1 VSYLPRAGRRRLVAR
16 ARSLLVLA
24 LVIAA
29 LVAFCGHPG
38 SQSAKRQAVPSPRSH
53 GHAPTWAFQY
63 VHFVNP
69 SDGWA
74 MAENDHS
81 GFTDLLTSHD
91 GGRRWHDVT
100 PPLVVASDNAWLY
113 DSSHNRDFEN
123 TAGGRIEEAAT
134 VQALTPFVLNG
145 RDAWLPV
152 LRSYGQDDQ
161 SSEVYL
167 FMTSDAGRRWAL
179 RGRFPGAEVLGT
191 FFLSPSNGFI
201 ETDEGAASDE
211 DPVQVYATYDGG
223 KQWREVSASPPFN
236 GPGGSPN
243 AVGDYCDKDGVSFAS
258 ARVGFATVYCDAGAA
273 YLNRT
278 TDGGRKWD
286 GIFISRYEGDD
297 GAVTYP
303 PVFSSSEV
311 GSMVAEIVPV
321 VVVATTTDAGRH
333 WGLRHLPP
341 PAEQLLAAGDTCLP
355 GCVDLVSA
363 RTWLVGAGHELYTT
377 TDAGRSW
384 RASPSPMALTNQQ
397 PGGYQQPDFLNS
409 LRLDFLGPRVGWA
422 YWGDWWD
429 ATDHLWR
436 TTDGG
441 RHWSTY
447 SLGPPV

>member
-1 VSYLPRAGRRRLVAR
+1 MSYLPRAGRRRLVAR

-38 SQSAKRQAVPSPRSH
+38 SQSAKRQAVPSPSSH

-243 AVGDYCDKDGVSFAS
+243 AVGDYCDKDGVSLPAPAS
-258 ARVGFATVYCDAGAA
+258 GSPPCTATPGRRTSTVRPTAA
-273 YLNRT
+273 VS
-278 TDGGRKWD
+278 GM
-286 GIFISRYEGDD
+286 
-297 GAVTYP
+297 A
-303 PVFSSSEV
+303 SSSRV
-311 GSMVAEIVPV
+311 TKAMMA
-321 VVVATTTDAGRH
+321 
-333 WGLRHLPP
+333 
-341 PAEQLLAAGDTCLP
+341 
-355 GCVDLVSA
+355 
-363 RTWLVGAGHELYTT
+363 
-377 TDAGRSW
+377 
-384 RASPSPMALTNQQ
+384 PSPTRRCSRRQRSEHGRGDS
-397 PGGYQQPDFLNS
+397 PCGRRRHHHRRRPP
-409 LRLDFLGPRVGWA
+409 LGP
-422 YWGDWWD
+422 
-429 ATDHLWR
+429 
-436 TTDGG
+436 
-441 RHWSTY
+441 
-447 SLGPPV
+447 